1 MADTYFDEK
10 DLGRK
15 SSLSV
20 NDFIRIVGTD
30 NASYKQLISDV
41 AKAIIENYSGSNVA
55 GSNQSVKA
63 ALDSLNSNVVYSGTT
78 SFAAIDPVHP
88 NVATQ
93 LGGMLDAKVV
103 PVVSSLPTG
112 VNTIHGANNGPT
124 FGVILDKTGGDTY
137 YSGIVWT
144 YHADYGNTPWYFA
157 YRNGTYILRPVSV
170 RK

>member
-55 GSNQSVKA
+55 GANQSVKA
-63 ALDSLNSNVVYSGTT
+63 ALDSLNSKLVIPSSVDVLDFAENIPGSNVVDCAIRFCVTDSSSANVPANGFCIAM
-78 SFAAIDPVHP
+78 SRAARRMVLLITIGGSIYTNSYDGSTWAGWKQ
-88 NVATQ
+88 AT
-93 LGGMLDAKVV
+93 M
-103 PVVSSLPTG
+103 S
-112 VNTIHGANNGPT
+112 
-124 FGVILDKTGGDTY
+124 
-137 YSGIVWT
+137 
-144 YHADYGNTPWYFA
+144 
-157 YRNGTYILRPVSV
+157 
-170 RK
+170 